1 MKSLWLYSGLLAGV
15 SIVGG
20 CQWNRSFLGMSALN
34 RAEDPAYLL
43 DPATESRQLAE
54 VSSQTR
60 DDLNAFTDQ
69 ADALE
74 REAGLTP
81 DAQSTVSTA
90 AGTAASYLASNTAQA
105 AAQQPGLGVQ
115 QAVNNYPSAT
125 LSAGNQAYPSAPA
138 YPVGAA
144 PVAQAE
150 IVPPNLGQ
158 SFPQQSTPAA
168 PQTTAVD
175 AALTQLRVRGVTPNA
190 GPVRVAVFDSAAAF
204 PNRNAASQKL
214 TLAGSSA
221 AVAAPLTSSG
231 NAVAVA
237 VYQDLNSDGKLNR
250 SAFGIPTEP
259 YGFSGRSTGS
269 LGPPSFKEAAVQP
282 GGTVEVLLTK

>member
-90 AGTAASYLASNTAQA
+90 ASYLASNTALA
-105 AAQQPGLGVQ
+105 SAQQPGLGVQ

-125 LSAGNQAYPSAPA
+125 MSAGNQAYPSAPA
-138 YPVGAA
+138 YPVGTA
-144 PVAQAE
+144 PVAQTE
-150 IVPPNLGQ
+150 IAPPNFGQ
-158 SFPQQSTPAA
+158 SFPQQSKPAA
-168 PQTTAVD
+168 PQAIAVD